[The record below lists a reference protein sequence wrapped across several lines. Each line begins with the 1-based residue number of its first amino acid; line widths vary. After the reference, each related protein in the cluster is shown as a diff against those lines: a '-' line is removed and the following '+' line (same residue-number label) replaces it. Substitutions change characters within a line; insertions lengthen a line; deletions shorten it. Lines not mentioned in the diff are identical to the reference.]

1 MRTMHAVRALDRHDL
16 IGLAA
21 RHSGPPALDE
31 LGDLPVTHLPLPRA
45 ALYEA
50 WHLWRRP
57 TFARRIGAV
66 DVVHATGGVMPPARS
81 GTLVATMN
89 DLVFLDHPE
98 HLNRRGVRLMTRGFE
113 IARDEA
119 AVVVVPS
126 EATADACRRHGIDDA
141 RLRVVPLG
149 ADAPPIDDATRMAVR
164 RRFAVPERLALFVGT
179 IEPRKNLR
187 RLLEA
192 HAAAT
197 PDLPLLVVGPDGW
210 GDTGLVPAP
219 GVRRLGR
226 VGAAELSTLYDLATA
241 LVYPSLLE
249 GFGLPV
255 LEAMAHGT
263 AALTSATTS
272 TAEVAGDTG
281 LLVDPLD
288 VAAIGEALVSVR
300 DDPERW
306 ARLGEAARVRAAL
319 FSWAATGCRI
329 ADVYDEVAA

>member
-1 MRTMHAVRALDRHDL
+1 
-16 IGLAA
+16 
-21 RHSGPPALDE
+21 
-31 LGDLPVTHLPLPRA
+31 
-45 ALYEA
+45 
-50 WHLWRRP
+50 
-57 TFARRIGAV
+57 
-66 DVVHATGGVMPPARS
+66 
-81 GTLVATMN
+81 
-89 DLVFLDHPE
+89 
-98 HLNRRGVRLMTRGFE
+98 
-113 IARDEA
+113 
-119 AVVVVPS
+119 
-126 EATADACRRHGIDDA
+126 
-141 RLRVVPLG
+141 
-149 ADAPPIDDATRMAVR
+149 MAVR
-164 RRFAVPERLALFVGT
+164 RRFAVPERFALFVGT
-179 IEPRKNLR
+179 IEPRKNLG

-210 GDTGLVPAP
+210 GESGLAPAP

-226 VGAAELSTLYDLATA
+226 VGTAELSTLYDLATA

-288 VAAIGEALVSVR
+288 VAAIGDALVSVR

-306 ARLGEAARVRAAL
+306 ARLGEAARVRAAS
-319 FSWAATGCRI
+319 FSWAATGRRI

>member
-1 MRTMHAVRALDRHDL
+1 MRTIHAVRARDRHRL

-21 RHSGPPALDE
+21 CHSGPPVLDE
-31 LGDLPVTHLPLPRA
+31 LGDLSITHLPLPRT
-45 ALYEA
+45 ALYTA
-50 WHLWRRP
+50 WHSRRSP
-57 TFARRIGAV
+57 SFARRIGAV

-98 HLNRRGVRLMTRGFE
+98 HLNPRGVRLMARGFE

-126 EATADACRRHGIDDA
+126 EATAEACRRHGIDDA

-149 ADAPPIDDATRMAVR
+149 ADPQPIDGSDRLAVR
-164 RRFAVPERLALFVGT
+164 RRYGVPERFALFVGT
-179 IEPRKNLR
+179 IEPRKNLG
-187 RLLEA
+187 RLLKA
-192 HAAAT
+192 HAAAA
-197 PDLPLLVVGPDGW
+197 PDLPLFVVGPDGW
-210 GDTGLVPAP
+210 GDTGLAPAS
-219 GVRRLGR
+219 GVRQLGR
-226 VGAAELSTLYDLATA
+226 VSAADLPVLYDLASA

-255 LEAMAHGT
+255 LEAMAQGT

-281 LLVDPLD
+281 VLVDPLD
-288 VAAIGEALVSVR
+288 VTAIGDALISIR
-300 DDPERW
+300 DEPERW
-306 ARLGEAARVRAAL
+306 AMLGEAARVRAQA
-319 FSWAATGCRI
+319 FSWAATGQRV
-329 ADVYDEVAA
+329 ADIYDEVAA